1 VQSRSNPSVTRLTLS
16 NFRNYESLRLDVGE
30 PFVALSGPN
39 GAGKTN
45 LIEAI
50 SLLAPGRGLRG
61 VLFEELARK
70 EAPSQWAVAATVTG
84 LHGPVDLG
92 TQWMQNGE
100 TGGIGREVSIERRRE
115 RGTSALARHVR
126 VIWLVPAMDRLFA
139 GPAAERRRFLDRLA
153 AGHDAEHSARI
164 AVYEKLMRERNL
176 LNEEAR
182 PDQGWLA
189 GLEAQMAEA
198 GTAIAAA
205 RLSAAAVLQKEVEHL
220 LKKSAF
226 PWSEIRL
233 QGDIEDLLAAM
244 PALKAE
250 DEFRRLLQDGR
261 KEDRAAGRTLKG
273 PHRSDMLVTHGPK
286 AMDAAS
292 CSTGEQKALL
302 IGLILAQAAA
312 VFKTS
317 GVAPILLLDEV
328 AAHLDETRRYGL
340 YATLGKL
347 TGQAWLTGT
356 DRSLFDGL
364 GKASEFLHVEGGK
377 VTKTQ

>member
-1 VQSRSNPSVTRLTLS
+1 MQSRSIPSVTRLTLS
-16 NFRNYESLRLDVGE
+16 NFRNYESLRLDIAE
-30 PFVALSGPN
+30 PFVALHGPN

-70 EAPSQWAVAATVTG
+70 DAPSQWAVAATVTG
-84 LHGPVDLG
+84 AEGPVDLG
-92 TQWMQNGE
+92 TQWTQNGE
-100 TGGIGREVSIERRRE
+100 AGGAGREVSVERHRE
-115 RGTSALARHVR
+115 RGTSALARHIR
-126 VIWLVPAMDRLFA
+126 VIWLIPAMDRLFS

-153 AGHDAEHSARI
+153 TGHDPEHGARI

-176 LNEEAR
+176 LNEELR
-182 PDQGWLA
+182 PDQGWIA

-205 RLSAAAVLQKEVEHL
+205 RLAAAAVLQKEVEQL
-220 LKKSAF
+220 LTRSAF
-226 PWSEIRL
+226 PWSAIRL
-233 QGDIEDLLAAM
+233 QGDIEDMLATM

-250 DEFRRLLQDGR
+250 DEFRRMLQEGR
-261 KEDRAAGRTLKG
+261 GEDRAAGRTLRG
-273 PHRSDMLVTHGPK
+273 PHRSDVLVTHGPK

-302 IGLILAQAAA
+302 IGLILAQASA
-312 VFKTS
+312 VFKIS
-317 GVAPILLLDEV
+317 GLAPILLLDEV
-328 AAHLDETRRYGL
+328 AAHLDEKRRHGL

-347 TGQAWLTGT
+347 AGQAWLTGT